1 MRIALSLVGII
12 LALATTSTADD
23 GLIIAG
29 NNSQQT
35 WVPDA
40 EKVYASTCSVVER
53 EFRTPRPVKPP
64 VTLVVGGSENRA
76 FFRPRREIRLTK
88 WDPHLFAQGVVIFA
102 LEDLLSETERIAVA
116 ARAVKL
122 AESTVDVKDLEQ
134 VAARPQ

>member
-1 MRIALSLVGII
+1 VRVALSLIGTKF
-12 LALATTSTADD
+12 ALATTCTADD

-29 NNSQQT
+29 NSQQT
-35 WVPDA
+35 WVPDV
-40 EKVYASTCSVVER
+40 ENVYASTCSVVER
-53 EFRTPRPVKPP
+53 EFQTLRPVKPP

-88 WDPHLFAQGVVIFA
+88 WDPHLFAQGVVILA

-122 AESTVDVKDLEQ
+122 AESTVDVKDLKQ
-134 VAARPQ
+134 VAGRPQ

>member
-12 LALATTSTADD
+12 LALATTSAADD

-29 NNSQQT
+29 NSQQT

-64 VTLVVGGSENRA
+64 VTLVVGSSENRA

-122 AESTVDVKDLEQ
+122 AESTVDVKDLKQ
-134 VAARPQ
+134 VAGGPR